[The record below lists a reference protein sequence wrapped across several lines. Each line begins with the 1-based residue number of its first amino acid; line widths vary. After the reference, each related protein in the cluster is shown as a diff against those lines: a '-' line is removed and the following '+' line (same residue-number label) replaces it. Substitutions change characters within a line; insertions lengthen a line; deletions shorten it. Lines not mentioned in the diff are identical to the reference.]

1 MATGNSVAT
10 RSPASAGA
18 VTPGSVGSAD
28 GLRAALDVV
37 DVEGWGGPAGTAVLD
52 YARQRVVRQLVSVRG
67 FTGHAVDE
75 AVTTGLS
82 VAWEVLAAPAVRDSR
97 RPWGV
102 VWRAVDRALSAE
114 LLAARHQCSPA
125 RAWRVAAVAEGAEG
139 VLFVDDAP
147 RLEQVLGQPAAVGH
161 EQGLGRRLDAVT
173 EAMVGVGWSRWNAE
187 AVVGA
192 AVTLAGGPPSD
203 GRTVSGWRPLADRYG
218 IAPWRV
224 RRALLALLGTEQAP
238 GILRQVMELGPEVL
252 AEPATVDALRVTV
265 VRWGTTQ
272 AAPSVADAPS
282 DAGLERPSIA
292 C

>member
-1 MATGNSVAT
+1 
-10 RSPASAGA
+10 
-18 VTPGSVGSAD
+18 VGCPD

-37 DVEGWGGPAGTAVLD
+37 AALGWGSPAGTAVLD
-52 YARQRVVRQLVSVRG
+52 YAQKQVVRRLVSVRG
-67 FTGHAVDE
+67 FTGHAIDE
-75 AVTTGLS
+75 AVTTGLT
-82 VAWEVLAAPAVRDSR
+82 VAWEVLATPAVRESS

-114 LLAARHQCSPA
+114 LLAARHQCSSA
-125 RAWRVAAVAEGAEG
+125 RAWRVAAMAEGAEA
-139 VLFVDDAP
+139 VLFVEDAP
-147 RLEQVLGQPAAVGH
+147 RLEQVLGHPPSTVGH

-173 EAMVGVGWSRWNAE
+173 EAMVGAGWARWDAE

-192 AVTLAGGPPSD
+192 AVAMAGGPPSD

-224 RRALLALLGTEQAP
+224 RRALLALLGTESTP
-238 GILRQVMELGPEVL
+238 GILREVMELGPEVL
-252 AEPATVDALRVTV
+252 TELATVNALRATV

-272 AAPSVADAPS
+272 AAPNVQDTPS
-282 DAGLERPSIA
+282 GAGLEHPSIA